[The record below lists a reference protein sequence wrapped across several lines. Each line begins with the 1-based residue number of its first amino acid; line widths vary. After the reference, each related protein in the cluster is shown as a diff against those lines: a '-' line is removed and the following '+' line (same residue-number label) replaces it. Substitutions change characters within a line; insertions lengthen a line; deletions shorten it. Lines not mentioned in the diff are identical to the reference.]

1 MYFCCFLLDA
11 RRGRVLF
18 SFGTHDA
25 HDTHNPRT
33 QVLMSVGNL
42 VMSLLLS
49 RMQLV
54 MPIMW
59 LAPSKLRFPLIL
71 GIVGGA
77 LAGIL

>member
-1 MYFCCFLLDA
+1 
-11 RRGRVLF
+11 
-18 SFGTHDA
+18 
-25 HDTHNPRT
+25 
-33 QVLMSVGNL
+33 MSVGNL

-71 GIVGGA
+71 GVVGGA
-77 LAGIL
+77 LMGIL